1 MTLSVDRHVHKR
13 GKKQGAKAATLGNI
27 EKANARFDRLLEAMT
42 KSPALPK
49 KRKRVRVREVPAEN
63 FDD

>member
-1 MTLSVDRHVHKR
+1 MKR
-13 GKKQGAKAATLGNI
+13 GAAKAAAPANF

-42 KSPALPK
+42 KSPALPRK
-49 KRKRVRVREVPAEN
+49 KKRVRTTDIPDEK

>member
-1 MTLSVDRHVHKR
+1 MPKRVKKKGTKATASPSRTLDF
-13 GKKQGAKAATLGNI
+13 
-27 EKANARFDRLLEAMT
+27 EKASAQFDRLLEAMT

-49 KRKRVRVREVPAEN
+49 KRKRILERDVPDEK